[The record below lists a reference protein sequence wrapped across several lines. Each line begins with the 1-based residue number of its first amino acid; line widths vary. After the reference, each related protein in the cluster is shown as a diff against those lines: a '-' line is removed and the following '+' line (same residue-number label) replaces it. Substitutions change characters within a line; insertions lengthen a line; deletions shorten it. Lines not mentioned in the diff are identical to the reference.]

1 MLCYRNIRGEKIHS
15 TFLSR
20 FDDMLGMSLLHSRLA
35 TDMRLL
41 YSNVGLLNNR
51 SQELQEAGSVLEL
64 DAEG

>member
-1 MLCYRNIRGEKIHS
+1 
-15 TFLSR
+15 
-20 FDDMLGMSLLHSRLA
+20 
-35 TDMRLL
+35 MRLL